1 MTSLTIQP
9 EGQEIPKNLTCPI
22 SLCLMKD
29 PVIASDN
36 ITYDR
41 ESIEQWLKAGH
52 STSPITRQTITIENI
67 RPNMFAR
74 NLCDEYREKTLNGV
88 NISIEETD
96 EKLDDLK
103 EKHKEKIKKLKE
115 KEEELKDIQ
124 KKTLQYQREV
134 DEMDKISGFHIPTI
148 NGSVTFTHS
157 SSTRITTVNGVTTVE
172 NGIKDKNG
180 NINCTNCVGCKNCI
194 NCHNCTNCINCTGC
208 QNCTNCADCTGCQSC
223 TGCRKCTGCMSCLN
237 LYGFTGKC
245 GNSSNNIIKIN
256 NNIIKRF

>member
-134 DEMDKISGFHIPTI
+134 DEMDKI
-148 NGSVTFTHS
+148 
-157 SSTRITTVNGVTTVE
+157 
-172 NGIKDKNG
+172 
-180 NINCTNCVGCKNCI
+180 
-194 NCHNCTNCINCTGC
+194 
-208 QNCTNCADCTGCQSC
+208 
-223 TGCRKCTGCMSCLN
+223 
-237 LYGFTGKC
+237 
-245 GNSSNNIIKIN
+245 
-256 NNIIKRF
+256 

>member
-1 MTSLTIQP
+1 MTSLTAQTN
-9 EGQEIPKNLTCPI
+9 IPDNLVCPI
-22 SLCLMKD
+22 TNELMKD
-29 PVIASDN
+29 PVITN
-36 ITYDR
+36 GGQTYER
-41 ESIEQWLKAGH
+41 NAIEEWMKRKKTDPL
-52 STSPITRQTITIENI
+52 TRDPITCLIPNVSIRQ
-67 RPNMFAR
+67 M
-74 NLCDEYREKTLNGV
+74 CQEYRENTLKGV
-88 NISIEETD
+88 EIATEETK
-96 EKLDDLK
+96 EKLEDLK

-115 KEEELKDIQ
+115 TEKELQDIQ

-134 DEMDKISGFHIPTI
+134 DEMDKISEFYIPTI

-180 NINCTNCVGCKNCI
+180 NINCTNCVGCQNCI
-194 NCHNCTNCINCTGC
+194 NCHNCTNCVDCTGC
-208 QNCTNCADCTGCQSC
+208 QSCINCVDCTGCQSC

-256 NNIIKRF
+256 NNIINKKININL